1 MSDSNPPGTGPTGAH
16 PPGSLSLDVHPQGVH
31 PPGALSSGPY
41 PQGAIPPGTYAP
53 GPYPPGVYLPGPD
66 PRGPVVGPPPRPEP
80 PEDIRTARQLW
91 WGVIGFGIVQM
102 IGSVVAAFRQRQDFA
117 QKMYD
122 QAHVSDPN
130 FTMAN
135 AELMVSLAF
144 VIAVVIGLAL
154 AAFAVLFVHQLV
166 RGKLWARTL
175 LTAVGVWL
183 VLVAVG
189 TLFALEAVTGAAS
202 LVAGAAAIVQG
213 VLAAGA
219 VYLSHRPD
227 STAYFQVNRR

>member
-1 MSDSNPPGTGPTGAH
+1 MPH
-16 PPGSLSLDVHPQGVH
+16 
-31 PPGALSSGPY
+31 
-41 PQGAIPPGTYAP
+41 
-53 GPYPPGVYLPGPD
+53 
-66 PRGPVVGPPPRPEP
+66 PRGPVVGPPRPEP

-91 WGVIGFGIVQM
+91 WGVIGFGILQM
-102 IGSVVAAFRQRQDFA
+102 LGSVVAAFQQRKDFA
-117 QKMYD
+117 QKMFD
-122 QAHVSDPN
+122 QVHVGDPN

-144 VIAVVIGLAL
+144 VVAVVIGLAL
-154 AAFAVLFVHQLV
+154 AAFALLFVHQFV

-227 STAYFQVNRR
+227 STAYFQMNRR

>member
-1 MSDSNPPGTGPTGAH
+1 M
-16 PPGSLSLDVHPQGVH
+16 
-31 PPGALSSGPY
+31 Y
-41 PQGAIPPGTYAP
+41 PP
-53 GPYPPGVYLPGPD
+53 GPY

-91 WGVIGFGIVQM
+91 WGVIGFGIVQL
-102 IGSVVAAFRQRQDFA
+102 IGSIVAAFPQRKDLA
-117 QKMYD
+117 QKTYD
-122 QAHVSDPN
+122 QVHVSDPS

-135 AELMVSLAF
+135 AELMVSMAF
-144 VIAVVIGLAL
+144 VVAAVIGLAL
-154 AAFAVLFVHQLV
+154 AAFAGLFVHQFM

-189 TLFALEAVTGAAS
+189 TLFALEAVIGAAS
-202 LVAGAAAIVQG
+202 LLAGGAAIVQG

-227 STAYFQVNRR
+227 STAYFQMSRR

>member
-1 MSDSNPPGTGPTGAH
+1 MHPHGPSPAAAH
-16 PPGSLSLDVHPQGVH
+16 PPEPVP
-31 PPGALSSGPY
+31 SGLY
-41 PQGAIPPGTYAP
+41 PQGAIPPGAYP
-53 GPYPPGVYLPGPD
+53 QMPYPPGMYPPGLHA
-66 PRGPVVGPPPRPEP
+66 RGPVVLPRPEP

-91 WGVIGFGIVQM
+91 WGVIGFGILQM
-102 IGSVVAAFRQRQDFA
+102 IGSVVAAFQQRKDFA
-117 QKMYD
+117 QKMFD
-122 QAHVSDPN
+122 QVHVGDPN
-130 FTMAN
+130 FTMAD

-144 VIAVVIGLAL
+144 VVAVVIGLAL
-154 AAFAVLFVHQLV
+154 AAFALLFVHQLV

-227 STAYFQVNRR
+227 STAYFQMNRR

>member
-1 MSDSNPPGTGPTGAH
+1 M
-16 PPGSLSLDVHPQGVH
+16 
-31 PPGALSSGPY
+31 Y
-41 PQGAIPPGTYAP
+41 PP
-53 GPYPPGVYLPGPD
+53 GPYA
-66 PRGPVVGPPPRPEP
+66 RGPVVVPRPEP

-91 WGVIGFGIVQM
+91 WGVIGFGILQM
-102 IGSVVAAFRQRQDFA
+102 IGSVVAAFRQRKDFA
-117 QKMYD
+117 QKMFD
-122 QAHVSDPN
+122 QVHVGDPN
-130 FTMAN
+130 FTMAD

-144 VIAVVIGLAL
+144 VVAVVIGLAL
-154 AAFAVLFVHQLV
+154 AAFALLFVHQLV

-227 STAYFQVNRR
+227 STAYFQMNRR

>member
-1 MSDSNPPGTGPTGAH
+1 AHAHGSGPTAAH
-16 PPGSLSLDVHPQGVH
+16 PP
-31 PPGALSSGPY
+31 GPY
-41 PQGAIPPGTYAP
+41 PQGAIPPGPYP
-53 GPYPPGVYLPGPD
+53 PMPYPPGMYPPGAY
-66 PRGPVVGPPPRPEP
+66 PRGPVVGPPQPRPEP

-91 WGVIGFGIVQM
+91 WGVIGFGILQM
-102 IGSVVAAFRQRQDFA
+102 LGSVVAAFQQRKDFA
-117 QKMYD
+117 QKMFD
-122 QAHVSDPN
+122 QVHVGDPN

-144 VIAVVIGLAL
+144 VVAVVIGLAL
-154 AAFAVLFVHQLV
+154 AAFALLFVHQFV

-183 VLVAVG
+183 VLVAIG

-227 STAYFQVNRR
+227 STVYFQMNRR

>member
-1 MSDSNPPGTGPTGAH
+1 MHPAAAH
-16 PPGSLSLDVHPQGVH
+16 PPGPI
-31 PPGALSSGPY
+31 PPGPIPPGPIPPGLH
-41 PQGAIPPGTYAP
+41 PQGAIPPGEYAP
-53 GPYPPGVYLPGPD
+53 MPYPLGMYPPGPH
-66 PRGPVVGPPPRPEP
+66 PRGPIVGPPRPRPEP

-91 WGVIGFGIVQM
+91 WGVIGFGILQM
-102 IGSVVAAFRQRQDFA
+102 IGSVVAAFQQRKDFA

-122 QAHVSDPN
+122 QVHVGDPN

-144 VIAVVIGLAL
+144 VVAVVIGLAL
-154 AAFAVLFVHQLV
+154 AAFALLFVHQFV

-202 LVAGAAAIVQG
+202 LLAGGAAIVQG

-227 STAYFQVNRR
+227 STAYFQLNRR

>member
-1 MSDSNPPGTGPTGAH
+1 M
-16 PPGSLSLDVHPQGVH
+16 
-31 PPGALSSGPY
+31 PY
-41 PQGAIPPGTYAP
+41 PLGM
-53 GPYPPGVYLPGPD
+53 YPPGPH
-66 PRGPVVGPPPRPEP
+66 PRGPIVGPPRPRPEP

-91 WGVIGFGIVQM
+91 WGVIGFGLLQM
-102 IGSVVAAFRQRQDFA
+102 IGSVVAAFQQRKDFA

-122 QAHVSDPN
+122 QVHVGDPN

-144 VIAVVIGLAL
+144 VVAVVIGLAL
-154 AAFAVLFVHQLV
+154 AAFALLFVHQFV

-202 LVAGAAAIVQG
+202 LLAGGAAIVQG

-227 STAYFQVNRR
+227 STAYFQLNRR

>member
-1 MSDSNPPGTGPTGAH
+1 M
-16 PPGSLSLDVHPQGVH
+16 
-31 PPGALSSGPY
+31 PY
-41 PQGAIPPGTYAP
+41 PSGMYSP
-53 GPYPPGVYLPGPD
+53 GPYPG
-66 PRGPVVGPPPRPEP
+66 GPVVGPPQPRPEP

-91 WGVIGFGIVQM
+91 WGVIGFGVLQM
-102 IGSVVAAFRQRQDFA
+102 IGSVVAAFQQRKDFA
-117 QKMYD
+117 QKMFD
-122 QAHVSDPN
+122 QVHVSDPN
-130 FTMAN
+130 FTMAG

-144 VIAVVIGLAL
+144 VVAVVIGLAL
-154 AAFAVLFVHQLV
+154 AAFALLFVHQLV

-227 STAYFQVNRR
+227 STAYFQMNRR